1 MTFSFF
7 TNITYY
13 IIDVLL
19 AVYLVYHLIN
29 DFLFFFLFFLLFI
42 NLTPD
47 EHHAKTDGSNPKDK
61 SRIISEDYSEDGSR
75 STCEDSEFQH
85 KAWGKILII
94 KDCTFIA
101 FYHICVS
108 TL

>member
-13 IIDVLL
+13 IFDVLL

-29 DFLFFFLFFLLFI
+29 DFLFFLLFI

-61 SRIISEDYSEDGSR
+61 SRIISEDYSEDGS
-75 STCEDSEFQH
+75 
-85 KAWGKILII
+85 
-94 KDCTFIA
+94 
-101 FYHICVS
+101 
-108 TL
+108 